1 MSPPRVSAASAAQP
15 TLVHTHGDESFRA
28 TRRPEDAAV
37 VVGVSVAGLA
47 ELPLREVMV
56 KPSAM

>member
-1 MSPPRVSAASAAQP
+1 MVSAASAVQP
-15 TLVHTHGDESFRA
+15 TPVHTHSDESFRA